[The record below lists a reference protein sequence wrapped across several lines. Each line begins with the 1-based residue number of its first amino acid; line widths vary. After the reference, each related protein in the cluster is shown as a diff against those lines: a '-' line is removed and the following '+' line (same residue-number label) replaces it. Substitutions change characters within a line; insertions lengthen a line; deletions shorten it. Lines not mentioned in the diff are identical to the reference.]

1 MSQVE
6 PTIGPLEKAVRA
18 HHPTA
23 AVLLEARALDR
34 ELIRADKSWETGLHG
49 VAAFIAH
56 YASVLL
62 HEPQGIA
69 ALGQWCMDAVHQAPA
84 VDHQARAAS
93 LLVELLAAVA
103 VEVERE
109 GIDRAQPAVAEQ
121 LGALLRALSAEHQ
134 LPFYR
139 VMLLP
144 PMLAFGQRLV
154 MMADEGNPPSLWFGV
169 LAELNRLLLTITQRR
184 VAGEPVYD
192 GRWDRGPARHQL
204 VTDALEAVRS
214 DRIRVDLDWLELLID
229 QAAADD
235 QSAAEIFMDLSAYEA
250 RDERQRTWRQWF
262 EALARRAE
270 AGEIEPE
277 VLRSLCEGLSDWI
290 ENVSDWAF
298 LETLADTLWQHAP
311 AVLDRASEGALDVA
325 LETVGLA
332 IAVRLER
339 DAGSGSL
346 NPALSKLR
354 RLGAELVTRSLR
366 RQAEPGSSAL
376 GLGLRLRSG
385 PITGRAHSTDDVVW
399 RLETASLL
407 ARRENM
413 VPDAA
418 RLLVGLVAGF
428 CLERFR
434 LLPTRDG
441 ASAAERSRRLLKSI
455 SGLVGRSWSHELLF
469 LVRAVLRLAPLSPV
483 ELAGASCRAT
493 LLGLAPREGETSYL
507 VDLKERILAR
517 PGSDNLTD
525 VERVLGYWLD
535 GRAERLEALAKPDS
549 LARLAATESRDGQI
563 RKLLAG
569 LAEHAPVADKD
580 GVRWLA
586 RLPETFY
593 QPDVLAKLLAF
604 PGLEAEALNTLAN
617 LLCVYRELMRRYRP
631 IGQLRLDRLSDDEL
645 LQRCDVFLAQRRG
658 LVDELFSPA
667 ALGEATAF
675 DKLERFQ
682 QDLSVATELDA
693 CLEEL
698 SLRCLESADEG
709 QPALAAGLL
718 GRMID
723 HASLSGLLGADQTD
737 LAEALKT
744 GGASAAV
751 PGQWLEKVAGVLAA
765 HRQGLAAALALHV
778 PDALRRQHHNP
789 LSEPAPAWASWFKAH
804 GDLPV
809 DQAGEELIGL
819 LTDELMAADGGMLLL
834 DDLVRRLR
842 NR

>member
-1 MSQVE
+1 VNEVE

-18 HHPTA
+18 HHPTP

-49 VAAFIAH
+49 IAAFIAH

-62 HEPQGIA
+62 HEPRGIA
-69 ALGQWCMDAVHQAPA
+69 ALGQWCLDAVRQAPT
-84 VDHQARAAS
+84 VDQQARAAS

-109 GIDRAQPAVAEQ
+109 GIGRAQPAVAER
-121 LGALLRALSAEHQ
+121 LAALLRALSAERQ

-139 VMLLP
+139 GMLVP

-192 GRWDRGPARHQL
+192 GRWDSGPARDQL
-204 VTDALEAVRS
+204 VTDVLEAVRS
-214 DRIRVDLDWLELLID
+214 NRIRDDLDWLELLIEK
-229 QAAADD
+229 AATDS
-235 QSAAEIFMDLSAYEA
+235 QSAPEIFMDLSTYEA

-262 EALARRAE
+262 EGLASRAE
-270 AGEIEPE
+270 RGEIEPD

-290 ENVSDWAF
+290 ANVSDRAF

-339 DAGSGSL
+339 EAGSGSL
-346 NPALSKLR
+346 NPALSILR
-354 RLGAELVTRSLR
+354 RLGAELVTRSLGR
-366 RQAEPGSSAL
+366 VAEPGVSAL
-376 GLGLRLRSG
+376 GLGLRMRTG

-418 RLLVGLVAGF
+418 RLLTGLVTGF
-428 CLERFR
+428 GLERFR
-434 LLPTRDG
+434 LLPRGDG
-441 ASAAERSRRLLKSI
+441 ACAVERSRRLLKSV
-455 SGLVGRSWSHELLF
+455 SGLVGRSWPHELMF

-493 LLGLAPREGETSYL
+493 LLALAPAQGETSYL

-525 VERVLGYWLD
+525 VECVLGYWLD

-549 LARLAATESRDGQI
+549 LARLSATESRDSQI

-569 LAEHAPVADKD
+569 LVEHSPVADKD

-586 RLPETFY
+586 RMPETFY
-593 QPDVLAKLLAF
+593 QPDVLAKILGF
-604 PGLEAEALNTLAN
+604 PGLTSEALNTLAN

-631 IGQLRLDRLSDDEL
+631 LGKPRLDRSSDDEL
-645 LQRCDVFLAQRRG
+645 LQRCDVLLAQRRG
-658 LVDELFSPA
+658 LVDELFSQA
-667 ALGEATAF
+667 ALGATAF

-682 QDLSVATELDA
+682 HELSVAGELDA

-723 HASLSGLLGADQTD
+723 HAGLSGLFGADLSE

-744 GGASAAV
+744 SGASAAV
-751 PGQWLEKVAGVLAA
+751 PGQWLDQVATVLAA
-765 HRQGLAAALALHV
+765 HRQRLVQAFSPHV
-778 PDALRRQHHNP
+778 PDALRRQQNNP
-789 LSEPAPAWASWFKAH
+789 LSEPAPAWAAWFKAH

-809 DQAGEELIGL
+809 EKAGEKLIGV

-834 DDLVRRLR
+834 DDLVRRLPKG
-842 NR
+842 